1 MVLRVAAPLEV
12 SVEERSALRA
22 MAAATSLPV
31 RQVRQAKALLLAADG
46 VANAEI
52 ARQVDAKADTVRRW
66 RKRFETERV
75 AGVGRVAAGRGR
87 KPSIPTETISAIVT
101 NTTSTTP
108 ADATHWSTR
117 SMGVAQ
123 GVSKDT
129 VRRVWKQIGLTPW
142 RVDTFKVSND
152 PLLVEKLTD
161 VVGLYLDPPERA
173 VVFCFDEKSQVQ
185 ALQRTQPSLPM
196 IPGRNGT
203 MTHDY
208 KRHGTTTLFAAM
220 NMGTGHVINH
230 CFKRHR
236 AKEFLAFLKIVDG
249 QVPRDLEIHMI
260 LDNYSTH
267 KHTSVVEWL
276 AKPRQNRWHL
286 HFTPTSSSWS
296 NLIERWFKELTE
308 KQLVRT
314 SFDSVDHLIDTIEE
328 WANTWNENPKPYVW
342 TKPAADILAKISRA
356 RQALTTPTK
365 SAPDH

>member
-1 MVLRVAAPLEV
+1 MPVMVAAPLV
-12 SVEERSALRA
+12 MSDAERGELEA

-31 RQVRQAKALLLAADG
+31 RQVRQAKALLLAGDG

-52 ARQVDAKADTVRRW
+52 ARQVGVKADSVRKW
-66 RKRFETERV
+66 RKRFEIERV
-75 AGVGRVAAGRGR
+75 AGVGKVAPGRGR
-87 KPSIPTETISAIVT
+87 KPSIPAETIAAIVAD
-101 NTTSTTP
+101 TTSTTP

-117 SMGVAQ
+117 SMAAEHGV
-123 GVSKDT
+123 GKDT
-129 VRRVWKQIGLTPW
+129 VRRVWKQIGLQPW

-152 PLLVEKLTD
+152 PLLEEKLAD
-161 VVGLYLDPPERA
+161 LVALYLDPPERA
-173 VVFCFDEKSQVQ
+173 VVFCFDEKSQIQ

-196 IPGRNGT
+196 TPGRNGT

-220 NMGTGHVINH
+220 NMASGHVINH

-267 KHTSVVEWL
+267 KHADVVQWL
-276 AKPRQNRWHL
+276 AKPRQKRWHL

-308 KQLVRT
+308 RQLVRT
-314 SFDSVDHLIDTIEE
+314 SFDSVNHLIDTIEE
-328 WANTWNENPKPYVW
+328 WADNWNENPKPYLW
-342 TKPAADILAKISRA
+342 TKPAAEILAKIRRA
-356 RQALTTPTK
+356 RQALTTPPN